1 MFFALAFVILVAR
14 FWVRLSLRQYQA
26 WISDVLL
33 VIALVCTM
41 GNIMCDTLIY
51 KVNGLLEYNHVT
63 QYLGKVSDACASG
76 LGSDASLPR
85 QWIWAH
91 QCRQVRFATKFFFDA
106 GLYFPKFSLLMSYA
120 NMVPVTEPR
129 MRVFLGC
136 IATYLVL
143 ACLTAVFSD
152 LFWCGKDVSINW

>member
-1 MFFALAFVILVAR
+1 M
-14 FWVRLSLRQYQA
+14 
-26 WISDVLL
+26 LL

-51 KVNGLLEYNHVT
+51 KVNGLLEYKHVT
-63 QYLGKVSDACASG
+63 QYLGKVSKRCPSG
-76 LGSDASLPR
+76 LGSHSGLPR
-85 QWIWAH
+85 RWIWAH
-91 QCRQVRFATKFFFDA
+91 QCRQVRFATKFCFDA

-120 NMVPVTEPR
+120 TMVPVTEPR
-129 MRVFLGC
+129 MRIFLGI